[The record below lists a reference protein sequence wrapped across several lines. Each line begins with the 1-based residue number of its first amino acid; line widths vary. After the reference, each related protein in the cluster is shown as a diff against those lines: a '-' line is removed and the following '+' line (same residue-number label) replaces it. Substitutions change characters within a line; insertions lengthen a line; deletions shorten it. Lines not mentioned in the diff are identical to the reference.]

1 MAVTRIRNPLAF
13 GVSLLLLAAAG
24 TLGLVLRHDAV
35 DADFGAVEPG
45 DDVVR
50 LKGDLLPFQPPASNS
65 WQPVRQLLSN
75 VTLRLHDATTAD
87 EVLVTGVGRHA
98 AGEDRVVYGAVVFSG
113 VHPDDPARSL
123 VVVEARSVYEP
134 YFSW

>member
-24 TLGLVLRHDAV
+24 ALGLVLRHDAV
-35 DADFGAVEPG
+35 DADLGAMEPG

-50 LKGDLLPFQPPASNS
+50 LKGDLLPFQPPAAQS

-75 VTLRLHDATTAD
+75 VTLALHGDGTD
-87 EVLVTGVGRHA
+87 EVLVTGVGEQA
-98 AGEDRVVYGAVVFSG
+98 AGEDRVVYGAVVFLG
-113 VHPDDPARSL
+113 AHPDDPARNL
-123 VVVEARSVYEP
+123 VVVEAQSVYEP
-134 YFSW
+134 FFSW